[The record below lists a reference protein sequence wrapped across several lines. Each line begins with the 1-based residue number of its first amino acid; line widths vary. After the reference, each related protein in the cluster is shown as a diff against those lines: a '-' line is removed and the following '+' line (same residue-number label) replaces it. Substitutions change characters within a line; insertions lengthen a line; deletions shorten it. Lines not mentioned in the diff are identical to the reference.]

1 MTYSNEGAKE
11 QNVHLKTTFFE
22 NSYENE
28 TLSKLNVLNS
38 IQSSKRENEN
48 ESIATVS
55 FSIIALRIDH
65 VGDRRIHFIN

>member
-1 MTYSNEGAKE
+1 MTHSNEDAKE

-48 ESIATVS
+48 ESIQIACS
-55 FSIIALRIDH
+55 SLKFSMLMKTYS
-65 VGDRRIHFIN
+65 